1 MADRNRDPEH
11 LQRQRD
17 REFQIGLPLEDEDL
31 DYYDSSDT
39 DLDNDDGVPDDTQ
52 IWRGGLGIEGDDG
65 EGDDDDEY
73 DDERYGM
80 EPEQPEYYHGDDDH
94 VYVPPPSIAR
104 QIEAARQEGAAS
116 ALSSA
121 LCSGCGGRRDGVFC
135 PICLDSWS
143 TGGNHYVW
151 PSKKRK
157 SLFQGFRVG
166 LEGCRSSKASCTAS
180 LGVYVN
186 EIAFLVD
193 MYMVSLASRNG
204 YNEAEK
210 ILHRMNYRGEDIR
223 KLYVSQI
230 SVADSDLQKEIL
242 SLQCENEFLKSQVPE
257 QTQVPPVEPSTSEQA
272 KPDHPKMEEE
282 HQPPMPDSMHSI
294 RESIQKHDVQ
304 LRRME
309 AEITWMKACLNRV
322 CTHLEIVH
330 PPVTQD
336 PPVADAATKENPA
349 IREVTPEVE
358 MSDSQVQ

>member
-17 REFQIGLPLEDEDL
+17 REFQIGSPLDHEDL

-52 IWRGGLGIEGDDG
+52 IWRDALGIEGDDG
-65 EGDDDDEY
+65 DGDDDDED

-121 LCSGCGGRRDGVFC
+121 LCSGCGGRRNGVFC

-143 TGGNHYVW
+143 TGGNHYVSCL
-151 PSKKRK
+151 PCGHVY
-157 SLFQGFRVG
+157 GFSCIQKW
-166 LEGCRSSKASCTAS
+166 LQRSQK
-180 LGVYVN
+180 
-186 EIAFLVD
+186 D
-193 MYMVSLASRNG
+193 LAPCPQCG
-204 YNEAEK
+204 
-210 ILHRMNYRGEDIR
+210 MNYRGEDIR

-230 SVADSDLQKEIL
+230 SVADSDLQK
-242 SLQCENEFLKSQVPE
+242 VPE
-257 QTQVPPVEPSTSEQA
+257 QTQVPPVEPSTSQQA
-272 KPDHPKMEEE
+272 NPDHPKMEEE

-309 AEITWMKACLNRV
+309 AEITWMKACLSRV

>member
-17 REFQIGLPLEDEDL
+17 REFQIGSPLDHEDL

-52 IWRGGLGIEGDDG
+52 IWRDALGIEGDDG
-65 EGDDDDEY
+65 DGDDDDED

-121 LCSGCGGRRDGVFC
+121 LCSGCGGRRNGVFC

-143 TGGNHYVW
+143 TGGNHYVCCL
-151 PSKKRK
+151 PC
-157 SLFQGFRVG
+157 GH
-166 LEGCRSSKASCTAS
+166 
-180 LGVYVN
+180 VYQ
-186 EIAFLVD
+186 
-193 MYMVSLASRNG
+193 YMVSLASRNG
-204 YNEAEK
+204 YNEAKK
-210 ILHRMNYRGEDIR
+210 ISHRFESRLR
-223 KLYVSQI
+223 C
-230 SVADSDLQKEIL
+230 LQF
-242 SLQCENEFLKSQVPE
+242 SHQ
-257 QTQVPPVEPSTSEQA
+257 QA
-272 KPDHPKMEEE
+272 NPDHPKMEEG
-282 HQPPMPDSMHSI
+282 HQPPMPESMHSI